1 MHSSRR
7 QAINALFAR
16 DAKAPASAACAI
28 DAGAPAPSHRARK
41 SPGVWMRRRWL
52 VAAFSATCAALAVS
66 TAEAAETPPLGQAA
80 ATLTFEETLD
90 AAFATGDFVGLSVA
104 VVRGGE
110 TTFVKSYGVREVGG
124 EPVTPQTVFRIASL
138 SKAFAA
144 SMASLAVGEGLLT
157 LEEKAEIFAP
167 ELAFPG
173 GAQRKLTLAHVLS
186 HRTGLPPNAYD
197 NLLEEGEAPA
207 TILSKYRDVALVCPV
222 GQCYAYQNIAF
233 DIVGR
238 ALSSVYGKPYGD
250 LLHDR
255 LFAPLGMASASVGE
269 DGLRASANVAW
280 PHRRDRIKGSSPAR
294 YGPWRQVAVKNPYY
308 RVPAAGGVN
317 ASILDMAEWLKAQMG
332 AAPEILS
339 PRALALIQTP
349 QIATPPETARIRP
362 VSTRY
367 SQTQYGLG
375 WRIYA
380 YDGRPVITH
389 SGSVDGYAAQIAF
402 LPGRD
407 VGIVLLANA
416 QSRRFWRL
424 LPHFLD
430 IEFELDRK
438 DWLALDESAAA
449 KAGSP

>member
-1 MHSSRR
+1 MRIGRR
-7 QAINALFAR
+7 
-16 DAKAPASAACAI
+16 S
-28 DAGAPAPSHRARK
+28 
-41 SPGVWMRRRWL
+41 V
-52 VAAFSATCAALAVS
+52 VAAILAAGLLSAPGSGFAARVQPLA
-66 TAEAAETPPLGQAA
+66 EAA

-104 VVRGGE
+104 VVRNGE
-110 TTFVKSYGVREVGG
+110 TTFVKSYGVREIGG
-124 EPVTPQTVFRIASL
+124 EPVTPETVFRIASL
-138 SKAFAA
+138 SKGFAA
-144 SMASLAVGEGLLT
+144 SLASLAVGEGLLT
-157 LEEKAEIFAP
+157 LEEKAADFAP
-167 ELAFPG
+167 ELAFPA
-173 GAQRKLTLAHVLS
+173 GAHRKLTLAHVLS

-197 NLLEEGEAPA
+197 NLLEEGEAPE

-233 DIVGR
+233 DIIGR
-238 ALSSVYGKPYGD
+238 ALSSVYGKSYGE
-250 LLHDR
+250 LVSER
-255 LFAPLGMASASVGE
+255 LFKPLGMATASVGE
-269 DGLRASANVAW
+269 EGLRASGDVAW

-294 YGPWRQVAVKNPYY
+294 YGPWRTVAVKSAYY
-308 RVPAAGGVN
+308 KVPAAGGVN

-332 AAPEILS
+332 ESPEILS
-339 PRALALIQTP
+339 PRALALIHTP
-349 QIATPPETARIRP
+349 QIATPPETARIKS

-430 IEFELDRK
+430 IEFELDRM
-438 DWLALDESAAA
+438 DWLALNENEAT